1 MEFKVYDS
9 PQKGYKFTNDLIKLR
24 GRKCECCGL
33 EEWLNKPINLQVHH
47 IDGNGC
53 NCTEDNLQLLCP
65 NCHSYTDNFGT
76 KNIVKQRDKI
86 SDEEI
91 LTAISNSYSIR
102 EVLLSLGL
110 SDAGANYSR
119 VKKLLVLNPNIHL
132 KTKDKDVNKCCQRCG
147 KNISNTA
154 EYCPECSHLISRLV
168 ERPDREKLKYLIR
181 NETFVSIG
189 KYFNLSDN
197 AIRRWCKTENLP
209 YRKKDIKS
217 YTDEEWEKL

>member
-1 MEFKVYDS
+1 MEFKIYDS
-9 PQKGYKFTNDLIKLR
+9 PKKGYHFADALIKLR
-24 GRKCECCGL
+24 GHKCECCGL
-33 EEWLNKPINLQVHH
+33 EKWLDKPINLQVHH
-47 IDGNGC
+47 IDGDGC

-76 KNIVKQRDKI
+76 KNVINQRDKI
-86 SDEEI
+86 SDEQF
-91 LTAISNSYSIR
+91 LVALSNSYTVR
-102 EVLLSLGL
+102 EALLSLGL

-119 VKKLLVLNPNIHL
+119 AKKLLVLNPHIHL
-132 KTKDKDVNKCCQRCG
+132 KAKEEEKNKRCQRCG
-147 KNISNTA
+147 KYISNTA
-154 EYCPECSHLISRLV
+154 EYCPECNHLMSRLV

-181 NETFVSIG
+181 NESFVSIA

-197 AIRRWCKTENLP
+197 AIRKWCKTENLP

>member
-1 MEFKVYDS
+1 M
-9 PQKGYKFTNDLIKLR
+9 
-24 GRKCECCGL
+24 
-33 EEWLNKPINLQVHH
+33 
-47 IDGNGC
+47 
-53 NCTEDNLQLLCP
+53 CP

-189 KYFNLSDN
+189 KYFNLRDN

>member
-1 MEFKVYDS
+1 MKFKVYDN
-9 PQKGYKFTNDLIKLR
+9 PQKGSNFADALIKLR
-24 GRKCECCGL
+24 GHKCECCNL
-33 EEWLNKPINLQVHH
+33 EEWLGKPINLQVHH
-47 IDGNGC
+47 IDGNKC
-53 NCTEDNLQLLCP
+53 NCTENNLQLLCP

-76 KNIVKQRDKI
+76 KNVVNQRDKI
-86 SDEEI
+86 DDEQF
-91 LTAISNSYSIR
+91 LTAISNSYTIR
-102 EVLLSLGL
+102 EALLSLGL

-119 VKKLLVLNPNIHL
+119 AKKLLVLNPNIHL
-132 KTKDKDVNKCCQRCG
+132 KTREENKSKHCQRCG
-147 KNISNTA
+147 KDISNTA
-154 EYCPECSHLISRLV
+154 EYCSDCSHLMSRLV

-181 NETFVSIG
+181 NESFVSIG